1 MDEQGD
7 VATVIDDEFGAFSAG
22 VRDGLLGAPPVFF
35 QGFAFPREDGDTG
48 GCDGCGCVVLGGEDV
63 ATGPAHGCSEVHEGL
78 DEHSGLDGHVQ
89 GTRDAHSG
97 EGFRGSVFFADGHE
111 ARHFLFG
118 DGDFFTAPIGEG
130 EVADFEVC
138 CYGSLGEHD
147 VVGVVLVVV
156 GRGLADERAE
166 CFGFVGDFP
175 GDVWVLFAEV
185 PVVGRFGVNGAQQVE
200 LFDDAGGLK
209 GENFQNGF
217 LDFLFV
223 EGIRAERVDVH
234 RDRVGMTDCVSEL
247 DFATFSEA
255 GSDHIFCDVASHV
268 GRRAVHFG
276 GVFS

>member
-35 QGFAFPREDGDTG
+35 QGFTFPREDGDTG
-48 GCDGCGCVVLGGEDV
+48 GCDRCGCVILGGEDV

-78 DEHSGLDGHVQ
+78 DEHGGLDGHVQ

-97 EGFRGSVFFADGHE
+97 EGFRGGVFFADCHE
-111 ARHFLFG
+111 AWHFLFG
-118 DGDFFTAPIGEG
+118 DGDFFAAPIGEG

-138 CYGSLGEHD
+138 CYGSLGEHG
-147 VVGVVLVVV
+147 VVGVGVDF
-156 GRGLADERAE
+156 GCGWEGLADERAE
-166 CFGFVGDFP
+166 RVGFVGDFP

-185 PVVGRFGVNGAQQVE
+185 PVVGRFGVNGAQQIE
-200 LFDDAGGLK
+200 LLDDAGGLE

-223 EGIRAERVDVH
+223 EGVRAERVDVH
-234 RDRVGMTDCVSEL
+234 
-247 DFATFSEA
+247 
-255 GSDHIFCDVASHV
+255 
-268 GRRAVHFG
+268 
-276 GVFS
+276 